1 VRHLNCKYKSL
12 CHVFQVGGPFGGYA
26 TEGEFYRAMLR
37 THRNNPLT
45 LILAGILAIP
55 IISAVTGMM
64 SG

>member
-1 VRHLNCKYKSL
+1 L

-26 TEGEFYRAMLR
+26 TEREFYRAMFR